1 MARRELKMS
10 ETTKILKLKDI
21 AYWWLPEQMKDE
33 VPETL
38 AALPS
43 IQRGFVWGTDQIE
56 LLWDSIAQGFP
67 LGSLLLTKYDTNL
80 RESTNTTSG
89 QGNDGELENPEYLI
103 LDGQQRA
110 TAIAL
115 GFRDI
120 WSTPQYEVKEALWVD
135 LVKLNKEERKF
146 SFRVVTKAHPWG
158 YKRTNPKSRLN
169 AYMAREALK
178 QYQEL
183 SVRKNV
189 KPHELDLYQVFPW
202 DAEAPVPLALLVNT
216 ICNHLS
222 NDGMNDALY
231 VEIREEFSQR
241 LKSSYWNNLS
251 ETKIDKFRKVE
262 DILNGKNDDGLRELV
277 YGLRNALQNT
287 EVPAPVLTVYEYH
300 KNGSESNVSDE
311 NVPIFNLFKR
321 INNGGTALGREE
333 INYSL
338 LKSVWPEAKEAIEGG
353 NGLLGGR
360 QLAHPARMVSL
371 ITRLFIM
378 LESEGSNSRNIE
390 PELNISQFSARLKEV
405 EFRSGLESFCRGK
418 GKTIVGNTWEMLVN
432 GNSALPVVLA
442 ARLSQQA
449 DDLLLLLM
457 YWLSKINVE
466 PDKAVKKRTL
476 GFIVAVSWFAED
488 LNQCVKKLTLEL
500 LQLINDNAHIVDFF
514 NNKRFQSILE
524 RDKNGHVL
532 MRPLPHPDSLCF
544 ELNKTITEHPD
555 FRLINRESALWK
567 SERLWQHFH
576 GTDGENTP
584 ASMMQFFASH
594 LKANEKDD
602 KLQISNVWW
611 GFLDKVLNDRRFLLY
626 AQRSFIQKNYSW
638 FDPTLP
644 DQIRDHNRP
653 WDYDHILP
661 YSWAHHTTR
670 LKSEISYLVRLWVN
684 VNGNFRVWPLEL
696 NRSKGN
702 HEVIEEKVEEYGL
715 LKIEDVCDASFIK
728 DNGAIW
734 SEIEG
739 KVHEGNA
746 PDNEKRK
753 HFWEQGKHWNLFIEA
768 SIDRSADIY
777 KEWYDNLSIS
787 DLMKK

>member
-1 MARRELKMS
+1 MARRELKMR

-21 AYWWLPEQMKDE
+21 AYWWLPEQMKN
-33 VPETL
+33 ETKPKVL

-67 LGSLLLTKYDTNL
+67 LGSLLLTEYDDNL

-89 QGNDGELENPEYLI
+89 QGNDGKLENPEYLI

-120 WSTPQYEVKEALWVD
+120 WSIPQYEVKEALWVD

-158 YKRTNPKSRLN
+158 YKSTNPKSRLN

-178 QYQEL
+178 QYQKL
-183 SVRKNV
+183 SVTKNV

-216 ICNHLS
+216 ICNYLS
-222 NDGMNDALY
+222 HTEMNDALY
-231 VEIREEFSQR
+231 IEIREEFSQR

-251 ETKIDKFRKVE
+251 ETNIDKFWKVE
-262 DILNGKNDDGLRELV
+262 NILKGENDDGLRELV
-277 YGLRNALQNT
+277 FGLRNALQNT

-300 KNGSESNVSDE
+300 KNGSDKNVSDE
-311 NVPIFNLFKR
+311 SMPIFNLFKR
-321 INNGGTALGREE
+321 VNNGGTALSREE

-338 LKSVWPEAKEAIEGG
+338 LKSVWPEAKEAIEGD

-360 QLAHPARMVSL
+360 QFAHPARMVSL

-378 LESEGSNSRNIE
+378 LESEDSNSRNIQ
-390 PELNISQFSARLKEV
+390 PELNISQFSARLKEAK
-405 EFRSGLESFCRGK
+405 FRSGLESFCRGK
-418 GKTIVGNTWEMLVN
+418 GKTIVEKTWEMLVI
-432 GNSALPVVLA
+432 GDSSLPVVLA

-457 YWLSKINVE
+457 YWLSKLNVE
-466 PDKAVKKRTL
+466 PDKTVKKRTL

-488 LNQCVKKLTLEL
+488 LNRCVKKLTLEL
-500 LQLINDNAHIVDFF
+500 LLLIENDTDLVDFF
-514 NNKRFQSILE
+514 NNKRFHSILE
-524 RDKNGHVL
+524 KDKNGLVL
-532 MRPLPHPDSLCF
+532 MRPLPHPDSLRF
-544 ELNKTITEHPD
+544 ELNEAITERPD
-555 FRLINRESALWK
+555 FKLINRESVLWE
-567 SERLWQHFH
+567 SRDLWQHFR

-584 ASMMQFFASH
+584 TSMMHFFARH
-594 LKANEKDD
+594 LKANEEDD
-602 KLQISNVWW
+602 KLQISDVWW
-611 GFLDKVLNDRRFLLY
+611 GFLNKVLNDRRFLLY
-626 AQRSFIQKNYSW
+626 AQRGFIQKNYSW

-670 LKSEISYLVRLWVN
+670 LKSEISHLVRLWVN

-702 HEVIEEKVEEYGL
+702 HVVIEEKVDEYDL
-715 LKIEDVCDASFIK
+715 SNIEDVCDASFIK
-728 DNGAIW
+728 DDGAIW
-734 SEIEG
+734 SEIESE
-739 KVHEGNA
+739 VREGNA
-746 PDNEKRK
+746 ADNEKSK
-753 HFWEQGKHWNLFIEA
+753 YFWEQGDHWKLFINA
-768 SIDRSADIY
+768 SMDRTSDIY
-777 KEWYDNLSIS
+777 KEWYDQLCIAE
-787 DLMKK
+787 LMK